1 MNSLLMELTKKAC
14 EAFKKCGYAHDLGL
28 VRTSDRPDLCAFQCN
43 GAFPAAKK
51 YRKAPSVIAGEVAKV
66 LKEDKDFSSVS
77 VKGAGFINLD
87 VTDEFLLKFLCE
99 MVNDPNTGVPQA
111 ENEETIFID
120 YGGPNAA
127 KPLHVGHVRSAVIGE
142 SLKRIVKAT
151 GRRTVGD
158 VHLGDWGLQMG
169 MVMKELEDRGKLT
182 EQIELSQGE
191 WDTLYSDANA
201 KKKLDPEFDKAA
213 HEITYKFQNGDPKYL
228 SAWKQIMAISLKGI
242 RQMYDIL
249 GAQFDLWHGESDAA
263 KYVGE
268 LMDALEKRNML
279 IDSMGAK
286 VVDVSREDDTAPIP
300 PVIIKKTDGS
310 DIYATTDLAAII
322 EREKLFQP
330 DEIWYVVDNRQAL
343 HFKQV
348 FRCAKMAGLV
358 ENEEKLMHLG
368 FGTINGPDGKPLK
381 SRDGNVL
388 KLSDFYEDVYSSVL
402 ARAAEGEDREENAHK
417 IAVAAIKFGDLINF
431 RAKDYIF
438 DLEKFTSYEGKTG
451 SFILYTI
458 SRINSVFRKA
468 GEIELYAPEE
478 IYTDS
483 ELNLIY
489 ALLSTGD
496 KFLSAYEDKAPNV
509 IAESAFEIA
518 GAFSS
523 FYAENKVLSEADE
536 EKKNAW
542 LYLMHATKVVL
553 LKHLDALG
561 IEAVERM

>member
-1 MNSLLMELTKKAC
+1 MNSLLMELSKKAC
-14 EAFKKCGYAHDLGL
+14 EAFEKCGYEYELGM

-51 YRKAPSVIAGEVAKV
+51 YRKAPAVIAMEAAKI
-66 LKEDKDFSSVS
+66 LKEDEDFSQVS

-87 VTDEFLLKFLCE
+87 VTDEFLLKFLKGIVEDEHC
-99 MVNDPNTGVPQA
+99 GVPQT
-111 ENEETIFID
+111 EKDETIFID
-120 YGGPNAA
+120 YGGPNAT

-142 SLKRIVKAT
+142 ALKRIAGAT
-151 GRRTVGD
+151 GRKTVTD

-169 MVMKELEDRGKLT
+169 MVMKELEDRGKLS
-182 EQIELSQGE
+182 ENMEISPEE

-201 KKKLDPEFDKAA
+201 KKKSDPAFDKAA
-213 HEITYKFQNGDPKYL
+213 HEITYEFQTGNHKYL
-228 SAWKQIMAISLKGI
+228 SAWKRIMEVSLKGI
-242 RQMYDIL
+242 REMYDIL
-249 GAQFDLWHGESDAA
+249 GAEFDLWHGESDAA
-263 KYVGE
+263 KFVPE
-268 LMDALEKRNML
+268 LMDALEKRKL
-279 IDSMGAK
+279 IVDSMGAK
-286 VVDVSREDDTAPIP
+286 VVDVSREDDAAPVP

-310 DIYATTDLAAII
+310 DIYATTDLATII
-322 EREKLFQP
+322 EREKLCSP

-358 ENEEKLMHLG
+358 EDEGKLMHLG

-388 KLSDFYEDVYSSVL
+388 KLSDFYQDVYETVL
-402 ARAAEGEDREENAHK
+402 PRVTEGDDREENAKK

-431 RAKDYIF
+431 RAKDYAF

-451 SFILYTI
+451 SFILYTV
-458 SRINSVFRKA
+458 SRINSVFKKA
-468 GEIELYAPEE
+468 GEIELHAPCE

-483 ELNLIY
+483 EFNLIHV
-489 ALLSTGD
+489 LLSTGD

-509 IAESAFEIA
+509 IAENAFEIA
-518 GAFSS
+518 SAFSS
-523 FYAENKVLSEADE
+523 FYAENRVLTETDE

-542 LYLMHATKVVL
+542 LYLMHATRKIL

-561 IEAVERM
+561 ISAVERM

>member
-1 MNSLLMELTKKAC
+1 MNSLLMELSKKAC
-14 EAFKKCGYAHDLGL
+14 EAFQKCGYQYELGL

-51 YRKAPSVIAGEVAKV
+51 YRKAPAVIAGEVAKI
-66 LKEDKDFSSVS
+66 LKDDPDFAQVS

-87 VTDEFLLKFLCE
+87 VTDKFLLGFL
-99 MVNDPNTGVPQA
+99 NDVVEDENCGVPQI
-111 ENEETIFID
+111 EKMETVFID

-142 SLKRIVKAT
+142 SLKRIAKAT
-151 GRRTVGD
+151 GRKTVTD

-169 MVMKELEDRGKLT
+169 MVLKELEDRGKLSENMEIT
-182 EQIELSQGE
+182 PAE
-191 WDTLYSDANA
+191 WDALYSDANA
-201 KKKLDPEFDKAA
+201 KKKQDPEFDRAA
-213 HEITYKFQNGDPKYL
+213 HEITYKFQTGDEKYL
-228 SAWKQIMAISLKGI
+228 SAWKQVMDVSLKGI
-242 RQMYDIL
+242 REMYDIL
-249 GAQFDLWHGESDAA
+249 GAEFDLWHGESDAA
-263 KYVGE
+263 KYVPE
-268 LMDALEKRNML
+268 LMNALEKRGL
-279 IDSMGAK
+279 LVDSMGAK

-300 PVIIKKTDGS
+300 PMIIKKTDGS
-310 DIYATTDLAAII
+310 DIYATTDLATVI
-322 EREKLFQP
+322 EREKLFAP

-348 FRCAKMAGLV
+348 FRCAKMAGLIAS
-358 ENEEKLMHLG
+358 EEKLKHLG
-368 FGTINGPDGKPLK
+368 FGTINGEDGKPLK

-388 KLSDFYEDVYSSVL
+388 KLSDFYEGVYASVL
-402 ARAAEGEDREENAHK
+402 PRVAEGENREEIARK

-458 SRINSVFRKA
+458 SRINSVFKKA
-468 GEIELYAPEE
+468 GEIALHAPDE

-483 ELNLIY
+483 EFNLIHV
-489 ALLSTGD
+489 LLSTGD

-509 IAESAFEIA
+509 IAENAFEIA
-518 GAFSS
+518 SAFSS
-523 FYAENKVLSEADE
+523 FYAENRVLTEADAD
-536 EKKNAW
+536 KKNAW
-542 LYLMHATKVVL
+542 LYLMHATKKIL

>member
-1 MNSLLMELTKKAC
+1 MNSLLMELTKKASKAF
-14 EAFKKCGYAHDLGL
+14 EACGYDYDLGL

-43 GAFPAAKK
+43 GAFPAAKR
-51 YRKAPSVIAGEVAKV
+51 YRKAPSVIAGEVVKI
-66 LKEDKDFSSVS
+66 LKIDEDFESVS

-87 VTDEFLLKFLCE
+87 VTDAFLLRFLDN
-99 MVNDPNTGVPQA
+99 MISDPHTGVPQA
-111 ENEETIFID
+111 EKEETIFID

-142 SLKRIVKAT
+142 SLKRIAKAT
-151 GRRTVGD
+151 GRKTIGD

-169 MVMKELEDRGKLT
+169 MVLKELEDRGKLT
-182 EQIELSQGE
+182 EKIELAQEE

-201 KKKLDPEFDKAA
+201 KKNLNPDFDRAA
-213 HEITYKFQNGDPKYL
+213 HEITYKFQNGDQKYL
-228 SAWKQIMAISLKGI
+228 SAWKQIMEISLKGI
-242 RQMYDIL
+242 RRMYDIL
-249 GAQFDLWHGESDAA
+249 DAQFELWHGESDAA
-263 KYVGE
+263 KYVPE
-268 LMDALEKRNML
+268 LMDALAKRNLL

-322 EREKLFQP
+322 EREKLFKP

-348 FRCAKMAGLV
+348 FRCAKMAGIV
-358 ENEEKLMHLG
+358 ENEEKLIHLG

-388 KLSDFYEDVYSSVL
+388 KLSDFYDDVYSSVL
-402 ARAAEGEDREENAHK
+402 TRVAEGEDREENAHK

-458 SRINSVFRKA
+458 SRINSVFRKV
-468 GEIELYAPEE
+468 GENKLHVPSEF
-478 IYTDS
+478 YTDS

-489 ALLSTGD
+489 ALLMTGD

-518 GAFSS
+518 SAFSS

-542 LYLMHATKVVL
+542 LYLMHATKSVL
-553 LKHLDALG
+553 LKHLEALG

>member
-1 MNSLLMELTKKAC
+1 MNSLLMELTKKAS
-14 EAFKKCGYAHDLGL
+14 EAFEICGYSYDMGL

-51 YRKAPSVIAGEVAKV
+51 YRKAPSVIAGEVAKI
-66 LKEDKDFSSVS
+66 LKEDQDFASVS

-87 VTDEFLLKFLCE
+87 VTDAFLLKFLND
-99 MVNDPNTGVPQA
+99 MVSDPKSGVPQA
-111 ENEETIFID
+111 EREETIFID

-127 KPLHVGHVRSAVIGE
+127 KPLHVGHIRSAVIGE
-142 SLKRIVKAT
+142 SLKRIAKAT
-151 GRRTVGD
+151 GRKTIGD

-169 MVMKELEDRGKLT
+169 MVLKELEDRGKLT
-182 EQIELSQGE
+182 EKIELTQEE
-191 WDTLYSDANA
+191 WDTLYSDASA
-201 KKKLDPEFDKAA
+201 KKKADPDFDKAA
-213 HEITYKFQNGDPKYL
+213 HEITYKFQNGDSKYL
-228 SAWKQIMAISLKGI
+228 SAWKQIMAVSLKGI

-249 GAQFDLWHGESDAA
+249 GAQFELWHGESDAA
-263 KYVGE
+263 KYVPE
-268 LMDALEKRNML
+268 LMEALEKRNL
-279 IDSMGAK
+279 LTHSMGAK
-286 VVDVSREDDTAPIP
+286 VVDVSREDDTAPVP

-322 EREKLFQP
+322 ERKKMYAP

-358 ENEEKLMHLG
+358 QDEEKLMHLG
-368 FGTINGPDGKPLK
+368 FGTINGPDGKPYK
-381 SRDGNVL
+381 SRDGHVM
-388 KLSDFYEDVYSSVL
+388 KLSDFYQDVYASVL
-402 ARAAEGEDREENAHK
+402 SRVADGEDKEENAHK

-438 DLEKFTSYEGKTG
+438 DLDKFTSYEGKTG

-468 GEIELYAPEE
+468 GEIKLHAPGE

-489 ALLSTGD
+489 ALLATGD
-496 KFLSAYEDKAPNV
+496 RFLSAYEDKAPNV

-518 GAFSS
+518 SAFSS
-523 FYAENKVLSEADE
+523 FYAENKVLSETDE

-542 LYLMHATKVVL
+542 LYLMHATKVIL

>member
-1 MNSLLMELTKKAC
+1 MNSLLMELSKKVC
-14 EAFKKCGYAHDLGL
+14 EAFEKCGYEYDLGM
-28 VRTSDRPDLCAFQCN
+28 VRTSDRPDLCAYQCN

-51 YRKAPSVIAGEVAKV
+51 YRKAPSVIAMETAKI
-66 LKEDKDFSSVS
+66 LKEDKDFAHVS

-87 VTDEFLLKFLCE
+87 VTDGFLLKFL
-99 MVNDPNTGVPQA
+99 NDIVKDEHCGVPQA
-111 ENEETIFID
+111 EKEETVFID

-142 SLKRIVKAT
+142 SLKRIAKAT
-151 GRRTVGD
+151 GRKTVSD

-169 MVMKELEDRGKLT
+169 MVMKKLEDRGKLS
-182 EQIELSQGE
+182 EDMEISLEE
-191 WDTLYSDANA
+191 WDTLYAEANV
-201 KKKLDPEFDKAA
+201 KKKSDPAYDKSA
-213 HEITYKFQNGDPKYL
+213 HEITYKFQTGNQKYL
-228 SAWKQIMAISLKGI
+228 SAWKRIMEVSLKGI
-242 RQMYDIL
+242 REMYDIL
-249 GAQFDLWHGESDAA
+249 DAKFDLWHGESDAA
-263 KYVGE
+263 KFVPE
-268 LMDALEKRNML
+268 LMDALEKRNL
-279 IDSMGAK
+279 LADSMGAK
-286 VVDVSREDDTAPIP
+286 VVDVSREDDTAPVP

-310 DIYATTDLAAII
+310 DIYATTDLATII
-322 EREKLFQP
+322 EREKMCAP

-358 ENEEKLMHLG
+358 ENEEKLKHLG
-368 FGTINGPDGKPLK
+368 FGTINGTDGKPLK

-388 KLSDFYEDVYSSVL
+388 KLSDFYNDVYASILPRVS
-402 ARAAEGEDREENAHK
+402 EGEDREEIAHR

-468 GEIELYAPEE
+468 GEIQLQKPDE

-483 ELNLIY
+483 EFSLIY
-489 ALLSTGD
+489 TLTATGD
-496 KFLSAYEDKAPNV
+496 KFRNAYEDKAPNV

-518 GAFSS
+518 SAFSS
-523 FYAENKVLSEADE
+523 FYAENRVLSETDE

-542 LYLMHATKVVL
+542 LYLMYATRKIL

>member
-1 MNSLLMELTKKAC
+1 MNSLLMELTQKASK
-14 EAFKKCGYAHDLGL
+14 AFEICGYSYDLGL

-43 GAFPAAKK
+43 GAFPAAKI
-51 YRKAPSVIAGEVAKV
+51 YRKAPSVIAGEVAKI
-66 LKEDKDFSSVS
+66 LKEDQDFASVS

-87 VTDEFLLKFLCE
+87 VTDEFLLRFLE
-99 MVNDPNTGVPQA
+99 GMVEDAHTGVPQA
-111 ENEETIFID
+111 EKAETIFID

-142 SLKRIVKAT
+142 ALKRIAKAT
-151 GRRTVGD
+151 GRKAVGD

-169 MVMKELEDRGKLT
+169 MVMKELEDRGKLS
-182 EQIELSQGE
+182 EKMEISPEE
-191 WDTLYSDANA
+191 WDTLYSQANA

-213 HEITYKFQNGDPKYL
+213 HEITYKFQTGDQKYL
-228 SAWKQIMAISLKGI
+228 SAWKQIMDVSLKGI
-242 RQMYDIL
+242 REMYDIL
-249 GAQFDLWHGESDAA
+249 GAEFDLWHGESDAA

-268 LMDALEKRNML
+268 LMDALEKRNL
-279 IDSMGAK
+279 LVDSMGAK
-286 VVDVSREDDTAPIP
+286 VVDVSREDDAAPVP

-322 EREKLFQP
+322 EREKMWKP

-358 ENEEKLMHLG
+358 QDEEKLMHLG
-368 FGTINGPDGKPLK
+368 FGTINGEDGRPLK

-388 KLSDFYEDVYSSVL
+388 KLSDFYKDVYACVL
-402 ARAAEGEDREENAHK
+402 SRVSAGADREENAHK
-417 IAVAAIKFGDLINF
+417 IATAAIKFGDLINF
-431 RAKDYIF
+431 RTKDYIF

-458 SRINSVFRKA
+458 SRINSVFKKA
-468 GEIELYAPEE
+468 GEVELHAPSE

-483 ELNLIY
+483 EYNLIHI
-489 ALLSTGD
+489 LLSTGD

-509 IAESAFEIA
+509 IAENAFEIA
-518 GAFSS
+518 SAFSS
-523 FYAENKVLSEADE
+523 FYAENKALAETDE
-536 EKKNAW
+536 NKKNAW
-542 LYLMHATKVVL
+542 LYLMYATKKIL

-561 IEAVERM
+561 IQAVERM